1 MEKQKINQLLI
12 DLGFDDVE
20 VTGDMD
26 KKQLENF
33 LYEMGFASKEVKEII
48 SEFKWKW
55 KNKKNHHT
63 EKENQI

>member
-1 MEKQKINQLLI
+1 LDGKEKMEKQKINQLLI

-48 SEFKWKW
+48 SEFK
-55 KNKKNHHT
+55 
-63 EKENQI
+63 

>member
-48 SEFKWKW
+48 SEFK
-55 KNKKNHHT
+55 
-63 EKENQI
+63 